1 MHVAPPQPDQETT
14 NQRNNERKQKQPL
27 GQSCNQAKCEAWKEQ
42 QNCEGSN
49 QKPRRLA
56 VHGVKLVKFKIERD
70 NDKLKGRNQESAVAR
85 AAVEKV
91 YPGIELFSQGVTPS
105 LSLPLQ
111 HFTTQFG
118 MDWEWFHCA
127 MDTRKT
133 MRGVEP

>member
-1 MHVAPPQPDQETT
+1 M
-14 NQRNNERKQKQPL
+14 
-27 GQSCNQAKCEAWKEQ
+27 
-42 QNCEGSN
+42 
-49 QKPRRLA
+49 
-56 VHGVKLVKFKIERD
+56 KLVKFRIERD
-70 NDKLKGRNQESAVAR
+70 NSKLKRENQKSAVGR
-85 AAVEKV
+85 TAVGKV

-118 MDWEWFHCA
+118 MDWEWFYCA